1 MSFQN
6 EFCFLLPLFV
16 ESKRLR
22 HGQDDIVM
30 TPPSLMLPLNED
42 IGDRS
47 MEFTCKKVSGKI
59 QANTGILQKQTE
71 KQQDQ
76 NLSAVP

>member
-22 HGQDDIVM
+22 QGHDGVVM
-30 TPPSLMLPLNED
+30 TPPSLMLPLNEG
-42 IGDRS
+42 IRDRS
-47 MEFTCKKVSGKI
+47 MEFTCKKVRKI
-59 QANTGILQKQTE
+59 QANIGILQKHTK
-71 KQQDQ
+71 KQQD
-76 NLSAVP
+76 